1 MNDKRKNQ
9 TNYRNNISS
18 FEESNNYTKKKKKEI
33 KKTKTKN
40 GYILC
45 EGIILEAYPNARFLV
60 EIDNVCTQ
68 INATLAGK
76 LRQNYIRILVG
87 DRVELEL
94 SVYDM
99 TQGRISRRI

>member
-18 FEESNNYTKKKKKEI
+18 FEESDYTKRKKGN
-33 KKTKTKN
+33 KKTKAKN

-45 EGIILEAYPNARFLV
+45 EGIVLEAYPNARFLV

>member
-1 MNDKRKNQ
+1 MNDKKKNQ
-9 TNYRNNISS
+9 INYRSGISS
-18 FEESNNYTKKKKKEI
+18 IN
-33 KKTKTKN
+33 KTKPYKNEKRQKN
-40 GYILC
+40 GCISC
-45 EGIILEAYPNARFLV
+45 KGTVVEAYPNTRFLV
-60 EIDNVCTQ
+60 ELDNVGNK

-76 LRQNYIRILVG
+76 LRQNYIKILVG

>member
-1 MNDKRKNQ
+1 MNDKKKNQ
-9 TNYRNNISS
+9 TNYRSGTSS
-18 FEESNNYTKKKKKEI
+18 IN
-33 KKTKTKN
+33 KTKPYFKSEKRQKN
-40 GYILC
+40 GCISC
-45 EGIILEAYPNARFLV
+45 KGTVVEAYPNTRFLV
-60 EIDNVCTQ
+60 ELDNVGNK

-76 LRQNYIRILVG
+76 LRQNYIKILVG

>member
-1 MNDKRKNQ
+1 MNDRKKNQ
-9 TNYRNNISS
+9 TNYRSGTSVVNKPKSY
-18 FEESNNYTKKKKKEI
+18 FKVEKRA
-33 KKTKTKN
+33 KN
-40 GYILC
+40 GC
-45 EGIILEAYPNARFLV
+45 VSCKGTVVEAYPNTRFLV
-60 EIDNVCTQ
+60 ELDNVGNK

-76 LRQNYIRILVG
+76 LRQNYIKILVG